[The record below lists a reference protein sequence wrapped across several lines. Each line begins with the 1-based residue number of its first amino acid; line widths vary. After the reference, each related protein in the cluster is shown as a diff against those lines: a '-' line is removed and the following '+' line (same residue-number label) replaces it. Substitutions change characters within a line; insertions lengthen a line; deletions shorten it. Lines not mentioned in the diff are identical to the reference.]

1 MPEEVENETMS
12 YQEARE
18 YQLDKALEEYQKDMI
33 EYRSAIASKVGP
45 EILKKEALL
54 NKTIRSIQ
62 KNNKTTEDE
71 IDRLLGKME
80 QNSDLPEHK
89 EKTRHLR
96 QLLADRQHELQ
107 YTDQRIREDI
117 ENDRWI
123 NHKIIFFK
131 IVIVA
136 LILLMVYFLRKLYIR
151 QSSIT
156 PAAAPAP
163 PPTPAPTPAPTA

>member
-1 MPEEVENETMS
+1 MSEEVENEAMS

-18 YQLDKALEEYQKDMI
+18 YQLDKALEKYQNDMI
-33 EYRSAIASKVGP
+33 EYRNAIASGAG
-45 EILKKEALL
+45 ILEKEKPL
-54 NKTIRSIQ
+54 NDTIRLIQ
-62 KNNKTTEDE
+62 ENNKTTEDK
-71 IDRLLGKME
+71 IDELLAKME

-156 PAAAPAP
+156 PAATPTVAPAP
-163 PPTPAPTPAPTA
+163 PPTPAPTA

>member
-1 MPEEVENETMS
+1 MPEEVENEAMS

-18 YQLDKALEEYQKDMI
+18 YQLDKALEKYQKDMI
-33 EYRSAIASKVGP
+33 EYRNAIASQSGV
-45 EILKKEALL
+45 LKREKPL
-54 NKTIRSIQ
+54 NDTIRLIQ
-62 KNNKTTEDE
+62 ENNKTTEDE
-71 IDRLLGKME
+71 IDRLLATME

-136 LILLMVYFLRKLYIR
+136 LILLMVYFVRKLYIR

-156 PAAAPAP
+156 QAAPAVA
-163 PPTPAPTPAPTA
+163 PAPSPTPAPTA